1 MENTDDKV
9 AGESPSKEEVSL
21 EDDQDLSD
29 LSLPDPEFPRI
40 HDLEKI
46 KDPSLNYKS
55 EPIAEPATPQLA
67 FNKPLYSILLLLTTS
82 INQGSSVA
90 ILSKT
95 ANLF

>member
-67 FNKPLYSILLLLTTS
+67 FSMFMSFRELGQMNIPDVINKKRCVYD
-82 INQGSSVA
+82 
-90 ILSKT
+90 
-95 ANLF
+95 